1 MIRDRFQPTYAL
13 LGGDVVPIAHL
24 RLVFVRITL
33 GAVEHRVLPVAGK
46 HVLPAAVL
54 LRRTLPYV
62 SKDDSTDS
70 DSGTYSHASGSE
82 GKDQSERD
90 ELHCV

>member
-1 MIRDRFQPTYAL
+1 MMRDGFQQTYAL
-13 LGGDVVPIAHL
+13 LRGDVVPIAHL

-54 LRRTLPYV
+54 LRRTLPYI
-62 SKDDSTDS
+62 SKHD
-70 DSGTYSHASGSE
+70 HADE
-82 GKDQSERD
+82 NVKDLQPCLWQRGKKSERAR
-90 ELHCV
+90 